1 MELAKMTSKGQLT
14 VPASI
19 RKKLGIGTGDQLLFY
34 ERDGQIV
41 LASVTPASLADAQ
54 AAAARQ
60 HIYTLNE
67 IRSIA
72 VPIAE
77 RHQLKR
83 LTLFGSYAR
92 GEATEQSDLDFHADV
107 PEDFGMFRLGA
118 LQSDLEEAFHKKV
131 DLITAGMLDDPLSG
145 KLAQNIEE
153 DEVILYDIKR

>member
-1 MELAKMTSKGQLT
+1 MTSKGQLT

-34 ERDGQIV
+34 ERDGHIV
-41 LASVTPASLADAQ
+41 LAPVTPASLADAQ
-54 AAAARQ
+54 AAAAQR
-60 HIYTLNE
+60 HIYTLDE
-67 IRSIA
+67 IREIA

-92 GEATEQSDLDFHADV
+92 GEATEQSDLDLHADV
-107 PEDFGMFRLGA
+107 SDDFGLFRLGA

-131 DLITAGMLDDPLSG
+131 DLITTGMLNDPLSG

-153 DEVILYDIKR
+153 DGVILYGVGK